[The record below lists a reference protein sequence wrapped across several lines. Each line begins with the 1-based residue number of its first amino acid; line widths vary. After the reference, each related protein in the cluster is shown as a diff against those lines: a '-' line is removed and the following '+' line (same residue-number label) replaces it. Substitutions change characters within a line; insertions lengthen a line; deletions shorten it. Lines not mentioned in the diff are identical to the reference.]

1 MNKKIFWLFLLLLP
15 AMSQAQFKNLVNKA
29 KAKIDQRI
37 DSKVAREMD
46 KKLDEME
53 GKPSYISQSAATN
66 NQQTSIQQIN
76 SEKKET
82 VRGYSKFDFVPGEKI
97 LYAEDFSQDAIGE
110 LPLTWNSSGK
120 GEVMTLNNQQGQWLR
135 IFQNTTYLTGNKTVL
150 DENYTIEFDLMFF
163 FDPKV
168 KGYILPGWSF
178 GLFSSGDKETTD
190 NSFLKER
197 PRSDTNSIEMKFGF
211 SSSDLAEVES
221 KKENGTTFKSDIM
234 AIGAPMAN
242 FNKLVHYSVQVQ
254 KSRLR
259 VWVNAQ
265 KIFDIP
271 RAINTDSKLNGI
283 FFKMNS
289 SNYKD
294 DEIGLF
300 LSNIKVA
307 TGLPDTR
314 HKLIEEGKFSTT
326 GILFDV
332 NAATIKPESNGVLK
346 EVADALKTNSGF
358 KVKIIGHT
366 DNDGDDAA
374 NLDLSKKRAEAV
386 KQALV
391 TDFGIDASLLETD
404 GKGESQPVGDNKTK
418 EGKAQN
424 RRVEFVKM

>member
-1 MNKKIFWLFLLLLP
+1 LF
-15 AMSQAQFKNLVNKA
+15 A
-29 KAKIDQRI
+29 
-37 DSKVAREMD
+37 
-46 KKLDEME
+46 
-53 GKPSYISQSAATN
+53 
-66 NQQTSIQQIN
+66 
-76 SEKKET
+76 
-82 VRGYSKFDFVPGEKI
+82 
-97 LYAEDFSQDAIGE
+97 
-110 LPLTWNSSGK
+110 
-120 GEVMTLNNQQGQWLR
+120 
-135 IFQNTTYLTGNKTVL
+135 
-150 DENYTIEFDLMFF
+150 
-163 FDPKV
+163 
-168 KGYILPGWSF
+168 
-178 GLFSSGDKETTD
+178 SGDKETTD

-197 PRSDTNSIEMKFGF
+197 ERSDTNSTEIKFGF
-211 SSSDLAEVES
+211 GSSALSEVES
-221 KKENGTTFKSDIM
+221 KKENGTTFKSDLM
-234 AIGAPMAN
+234 AIGEPMTN
-242 FNKLVHYSVQVQ
+242 FNKIVHYAVQVQ

-259 VWVNAQ
+259 VWINAQ

-271 RAINTDSKLNGI
+271 RAINTDSRLNAI

-346 EVADALKTNSGF
+346 EIADVLKNSSGI

-366 DNDGDDAA
+366 DSDDSDAA
-374 NLDLSKKRAEAV
+374 NLELSKKRAEAV
-386 KQALV
+386 KNALIN
-391 TDFGIDASLLETD
+391 DFGIDASALDTD
-404 GKGESQPVGDNKTK
+404 GKGESQPVADNKTR